1 MASSDKHTSLV
12 VPGSIITYS
21 RKKFIVP
28 APEFM
33 ILFEMA
39 PVTRTVHVEE
49 ISFFL
54 KNLQKESKRD
64 LTFDLRVS

>member
-1 MASSDKHTSLV
+1 VASSDKHASLV
-12 VPGSIITYS
+12 VWGCIITYS
-21 RKKFIVP
+21 RKIFIAP

-54 KNLQKESKRD
+54 KNPQKESN
-64 LTFDLRVS
+64 VI